1 MSTFWHKMSNLKPVC
16 SIKMWKL
23 TEKSHFC
30 ALSVMFLR
38 LVSILTLEGLQGYV
52 KCKNTMRGN
61 VNFLTQNV
69 KSETSLLEKMWK
81 LTEKS
86 HFCAL
91 SVMFLRLVSIL
102 KWEGLQGYVKCKKT
116 MRGNVNFLTQNV
128 KSETSLLEKM
138 WKLTEKSHFCAL
150 SVMFL
155 RLVSILKW
163 EGLQGYVKCKKTMRG
178 NVNFLTQNV
187 KSETSLLE
195 KMWKLTEKSHFCA
208 LSVMFLRLVS
218 ILKCEGL
225 QGYVKCKNTMRGNV
239 NFLTQNV
246 KSETSLLD

>member
-38 LVSILTLEGLQGYV
+38 LVSILKLEGLLQGYV
-52 KCKNTMRGN
+52 KCKNTMRLMSTFWHKMSN
-61 VNFLTQNV
+61 LKPVC
-69 KSETSLLEKMWK
+69 SIKMWK

-102 KWEGLQGYVKCKKT
+102 KLEGL
-116 MRGNVNFLTQNV
+116 
-128 KSETSLLEKM
+128 
-138 WKLTEKSHFCAL
+138 
-150 SVMFL
+150 
-155 RLVSILKW
+155 
-163 EGLQGYVKCKKTMRG
+163 
-178 NVNFLTQNV
+178 
-187 KSETSLLE
+187 
-195 KMWKLTEKSHFCA
+195 
-208 LSVMFLRLVS
+208 
-218 ILKCEGL
+218 L

-246 KSETSLLD
+246 GPWTCYKQFIWGYWPKNHIFVPSPLCLWG

>member
-16 SIKMWKL
+16 TIKMWKL

-38 LVSILTLEGLQGYV
+38 LVSILKLEGLLQGYV

-69 KSETSLLEKMWK
+69 KSETSLTIKMWK

-102 KWEGLQGYVKCKKT
+102 KLEGL
-116 MRGNVNFLTQNV
+116 
-128 KSETSLLEKM
+128 
-138 WKLTEKSHFCAL
+138 
-150 SVMFL
+150 
-155 RLVSILKW
+155 
-163 EGLQGYVKCKKTMRG
+163 
-178 NVNFLTQNV
+178 
-187 KSETSLLE
+187 
-195 KMWKLTEKSHFCA
+195 
-208 LSVMFLRLVS
+208 
-218 ILKCEGL
+218 L

-246 KSETSLLD
+246 GPWTCYKQFIWGYWPKNHIFVPSPLCLWG